1 MKKSFIK
8 YITALLLFGLNG
20 IVASNINLKS
30 YEIVFLRTGIGS
42 ILLIALFLLKIRKT
56 KTIKNRRDMMFI
68 TLSGMAM
75 GISWICLYEAYAQI
89 GVGISSLL
97 YYCGPVILMALS
109 PVLFRERLT
118 FRKIIGFVFVMIG
131 IFFVNKTVSGEN
143 IRVYGIVCGIIS
155 AFMYAFM
162 VIFNKYTKE
171 IKGLENSMVQLF
183 VSFLTVAVF
192 TAVKSGAVIH
202 ISSGDAVWILILGL
216 INTGLGCY
224 FYFSSIGNLRVQTV
238 AVCGYLEPLS
248 AVAFSIFVLKEEML
262 PIQIAGAFLI
272 ICGAAVC
279 ELKRVQN

>member
-97 YYCGPVILMALS
+97 YYCGPVIVMALS

>member
-1 MKKSFIK
+1 MANKIK
-8 YITALLLFGLNG
+8 YITALLLFGSNG

-56 KTIKNRRDMMFI
+56 KIIRNRRDMMFI

-97 YYCGPVILMALS
+97 YYCGPVIVMALS
-109 PVLFRERLT
+109 PVLFGERLT

-143 IRVYGIVCGIIS
+143 IRVYGVVCGIIS

-183 VSFLTVAVF
+183 VSFLTVAIF

-279 ELKRVQN
+279 ELKRVKN

>member
-8 YITALLLFGLNG
+8 YITALLLFGSNG

-42 ILLIALFLLKIRKT
+42 ILLIVLFLLKIRKT
-56 KTIKNRRDMMFI
+56 KIIKNRRDIMFI

-97 YYCGPVILMALS
+97 YYCGPVIVMALS

-118 FRKIIGFVFVMIG
+118 FRKIIGFVFVMTG

-202 ISSGDAVWILILGL
+202 ISSDYAVWILILGL

-224 FYFSSIGNLRVQTV
+224 FYFSSIGNLKVQTV

-248 AVAFSIFVLKEEML
+248 AVVFSVLILKEEML
-262 PIQIAGAFLI
+262 PIQLAGAFLI

-279 ELKRVQN
+279 ELKRVKN